1 MNITPTNAAAAQ
13 TTQAKPEKSSTL
25 DYDSF
30 LQLLIAQMK
39 NQDPTEPMDSAQYVA
54 QLASFS
60 GVEQAVKTNA
70 KLDELLTSQTL
81 SQADGLIGRSIT
93 SEDGAVTGKVASIR
107 VLSGSAAAIL
117 EDGRQVT
124 LGAGVT
130 IGAR

>member
-1 MNITPTNAAAAQ
+1 MDVTATAATATQ
-13 TTQAKPEKSSTL
+13 TALKTEKSSTL

-39 NQDPTEPMDSAQYVA
+39 NQDPTAPMDSSQYVA

-70 KLDELLTSQTL
+70 KLDELLASQTL
-81 SQADGLIGRSIT
+81 AQADGLIGRTVT
-93 SEDGAVTGKVASIR
+93 SEDGSVTGKIASIR
-107 VLSGSAAAIL
+107 VLSGSAAAVL

-124 LGAGVT
+124 LGAGVS
-130 IGAR
+130 IA

>member
-1 MNITPTNAAAAQ
+1 MMDVTATAATATQ
-13 TTQAKPEKSSTL
+13 TALKTEKSSTL

-39 NQDPTEPMDSAQYVA
+39 NQDPTAPMDSAQYVA

-70 KLDELLTSQTL
+70 KLDELLASQTL
-81 SQADGLIGRSIT
+81 AQADGLIGRTVT
-93 SEDGAVTGKVASIR
+93 SEDGSVTGKIASIR
-107 VLSGSAAAIL
+107 VLSGSAAAVL

-124 LGAGVT
+124 LGAGVS
-130 IGAR
+130 IA

>member
-1 MNITPTNAAAAQ
+1 MMDVTATAATATQ
-13 TTQAKPEKSSTL
+13 TALKTEKSSTL

-39 NQDPTEPMDSAQYVA
+39 NQDPTAPMDSSQYVA

-70 KLDELLTSQTL
+70 KLDELLASQTL
-81 SQADGLIGRSIT
+81 AQADGLIGRTVT
-93 SEDGAVTGKVASIR
+93 SEDGSVTGKIASIR
-107 VLSGSAAAIL
+107 VLSGSAAAVL

-124 LGAGVT
+124 LGAGVS
-130 IGAR
+130 IA